1 MNISIVPVPDNN
13 QAKTKVN
20 KILIIITKMAERVRE
35 RERKYLPIETITI
48 IHVHG
53 YQSEAG
59 TNECR
64 VKCTFSYGFR

>member
-35 RERKYLPIETITI
+35 RERENI
-48 IHVHG
+48 
-53 YQSEAG
+53 YQL
-59 TNECR
+59 
-64 VKCTFSYGFR
+64 KL